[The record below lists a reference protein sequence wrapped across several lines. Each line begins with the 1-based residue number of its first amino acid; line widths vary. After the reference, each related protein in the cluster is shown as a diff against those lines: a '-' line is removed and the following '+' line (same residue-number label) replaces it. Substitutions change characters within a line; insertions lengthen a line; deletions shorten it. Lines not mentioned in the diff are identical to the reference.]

1 MEEYEL
7 KIVKDISK
15 NRARFKDLQTRQV
28 FQRDSGEV
36 LMKIPEVKQENLM
49 ILYNA
54 VALQDIEN
62 VLHEVKLTEEVTILD
77 CELHIL

>member
-1 MEEYEL
+1 M

-15 NRARFKDLQTRQV
+15 NRARFKDLQTLQV